1 MNHYDL
7 NGKHLVITGGATGL
21 GLKVA
26 SRALSSG
33 ALVSL
38 WDKSQISLQSAKE
51 TLENSERVNL
61 IQVDVSD
68 HASVVKAA
76 DLTAQIGLID
86 ALINSAGIVGPNRL
100 LVDYNIQDW
109 QEVLNV
115 NINGVF
121 NCCREI
127 VPYLLKSPAGRIVNI
142 ASVAGKEGNPTASAY
157 SASKAAVIAITKSL
171 GKELAKTN
179 VLVNCV
185 TPTAF
190 QSAMLDAQSKEHV
203 QYMLSKIPQGRFGL
217 PEEVAALIVWLCTTD
232 CSFSTGAVFDISG
245 GRSTY

>member
-26 SRALSSG
+26 ARALNSG
-33 ALVSL
+33 AFVSL
-38 WDKSQISLQSAKE
+38 WDRSQLGLQTAKE
-51 TLENSERVNL
+51 SLENLERVNL

-68 HASVVKAA
+68 HASVVEAA
-76 DLTAQIGLID
+76 KLTSQFGQIDGLV
-86 ALINSAGIVGPNRL
+86 NSAGIVGPNSL
-100 LVDYNIQDW
+100 LVDYTVQDW
-109 QEVLNV
+109 QEVMNV

-127 VPYLLKSPAGRIVNI
+127 VPYLLNSSAGRIVNI

-190 QSAMLDAQSKEHV
+190 QSAMLNAQSKEHV

-217 PEEVAALIVWLCTTD
+217 PEEVAALVVWLCTAD

>member
-1 MNHYDL
+1 MNNYDL

-26 SRALSSG
+26 ARALDSG
-33 ALVSL
+33 AKVSL
-38 WDKSQISLQSAKE
+38 WDRSKSGLESAKE
-51 TLENSERVNL
+51 LLNIGEMVNL
-61 IQVDVSD
+61 IKVDVSD
-68 HASVVKAA
+68 YAAVVRAA
-76 DLTAQIGLID
+76 KLTSQFGQID
-86 ALINSAGIVGPNRL
+86 SLINSAGVVGPNCL
-100 LVDYNIQDW
+100 MVDYSVQDW
-109 QEVLNV
+109 QEVMNV

-121 NCCREI
+121 NCCREL
-127 VPYLLKSPAGRIVNI
+127 VPYLLNSPAGRIVNI

-217 PEEVAALIVWLCTTD
+217 PEEVAALVVWLCTAD

>member
-1 MNHYDL
+1 MNKYDL

-26 SRALSSG
+26 SRALDSG
-33 ALVSL
+33 AIVSL
-38 WDKSQISLQSAKE
+38 WDRSQSGLVSAKE
-51 TLENSERVNL
+51 LLNNEERVN
-61 IQVDVSD
+61 IIKVDVSN
-68 HASVVKAA
+68 HASVVSAA
-76 DLTAQIGLID
+76 KLSSNFAQID
-86 ALINSAGIVGPNRL
+86 SLINSAGIVGPNKL
-100 LVDYNIQDW
+100 LVDYTVQDW
-109 QEVLNV
+109 QDVMNV

-127 VPYLLKSPAGRIVNI
+127 VPYLLKSSAGRIVNI

-190 QSAMLDAQSKEHV
+190 QSAMLDAQSKDHV

-217 PEEVAALIVWLCTTD
+217 PEEVAALVVWLCTSD

>member
-1 MNHYDL
+1 MNKYDL
-7 NGKHLVITGGATGL
+7 SGKHLVITGGATGL

-26 SRALSSG
+26 SRALDSG
-33 ALVSL
+33 AIVSL
-38 WDKSQISLQSAKE
+38 WDRSQSGLVSAKE
-51 TLENSERVNL
+51 LLNNEERVN
-61 IQVDVSD
+61 IIKVDVSN
-68 HASVVKAA
+68 HASVVSAA
-76 DLTAQIGLID
+76 KLTSNFAQID
-86 ALINSAGIVGPNRL
+86 SLINSAGIVGPNKL
-100 LVDYNIQDW
+100 LVDYTVQDW
-109 QEVLNV
+109 QDVMNV

-127 VPYLLKSPAGRIVNI
+127 VPYLLKSSAGRIVNI

-157 SASKAAVIAITKSL
+157 SASKAAVIAIPKSL

-217 PEEVAALIVWLCTTD
+217 PEEVAALVVWLCTSD